1 MKNIFPSTLIIGSSE
16 IAITEIITSLGH
28 KSLNNNPD
36 ILKIDNT
43 YTIDEI
49 RSIKKFF
56 SQKPYNHQSKIAIIY
71 DIDNLRPDAQ
81 NALLKTLEEPGEN
94 NYLILTTQKPSSLL
108 ATILSRTHH
117 IKITNLQLTRQL
129 AGEGKIVLPTGKI
142 VNLNIGKDEVLPFL
156 EEQLLLHHQL
166 MMTNPKSTT
175 NIKTILKSIDM
186 INHNVDPSLALDYF
200 MLN

>member
-1 MKNIFPSTLIIGSSE
+1 MKTIFPSTLIIGSSE
-16 IAITEIITSLGH
+16 TTITDLTTSLGH
-28 KSLNNNPD
+28 KSFVNNPD
-36 ILKIDNT
+36 ILIINIT
-43 YTIDEI
+43 YTIDEV

-56 SQKPYNHQSKIAIIY
+56 SQKPYNHTNKIVIIY
-71 DIDNLRPDAQ
+71 DVDNLNTESQ

-94 NYLILTTQKPSSLL
+94 NYLILTTKKPSSLL
-108 ATILSRTHH
+108 TTILSRTQH
-117 IKITNLQLTRQL
+117 IKITNNPPIRQL
-129 AGEGKIVLPTGKI
+129 ADGGKIILPTGKI

>member
-1 MKNIFPSTLIIGSSE
+1 MKTIFPSTLIIGSSE
-16 IAITEIITSLGH
+16 TTIADLITSLGH
-28 KSLNNNPD
+28 KSFINNPD
-36 ILKIDNT
+36 ILIINTT
-43 YTIDEI
+43 YTIDEV
-49 RSIKKFF
+49 RAIKKFF
-56 SQKPYNHQSKIAIIY
+56 SQKPYNHQSKIVIIY
-71 DIDNLRPDAQ
+71 DVDNLKIEAQ

-117 IKITNLQLTRQL
+117 IKITNKNIKS
-129 AGEGKIVLPTGKI
+129 EGKIILPTGKI

>member
-16 IAITEIITSLGH
+16 IAITDLTTSLGH

-56 SQKPYNHQSKIAIIY
+56 SQKPYNHKNKIAIIY
-71 DIDNLRPDAQ
+71 DVDNLRPDAQ

-117 IKITNLQLTRQL
+117 IKINNKNIKS
-129 AGEGKIVLPTGKI
+129 EGKIVLPTGKI